1 MSRNNGR
8 ENLARR
14 MQPAALRAAG
24 DPLRVGRWV
33 LVALLA
39 LGSAGCS
46 TTRATPP
53 PQDVPP
59 PGPYLIGEGDLLAV
73 RVWKNQELSVEV
85 PVRPD
90 GMISVPLLNDVKAA
104 ELTTEQL
111 KAEITTKLSEF
122 ITSPDV
128 TVVVLRPD
136 SKRVFVLGEVAR
148 QGPVPLATNLT
159 VVDVISAA
167 GGLTPFADS
176 GDIRIIRRAADGSEL
191 EFAFDYD
198 AYVRGRAPG
207 TNILLQPNDKIV
219 VPK

>member
-1 MSRNNGR
+1 MKAFVAQMGIVCV
-8 ENLARR
+8 LLG
-14 MQPAALRAAG
+14 AALGCRTPQPPPPEFEAAPKEG
-24 DPLRVGRWV
+24 VYIIGPADRLRIDVWQNDK
-33 LVALLA
+33 LA
-39 LGSAGCS
+39 LA
-46 TTRATPP
+46 
-53 PQDVPP
+53 
-59 PGPYLIGEGDLLAV
+59 
-73 RVWKNQELSVEV
+73 EV